1 MSTGRADARDAA
13 LSGAVGWTLAP
24 KGFPEAQRRK
34 CGRSASVTLAGKA
47 RAGVVVVWAAG
58 AASAAAGRAGPCV
71 APPGTT
77 ADGRAGRP
85 LAASR
90 RAGRLKVHYFKSESE
105 TRIQCCFQTK
115 SK

>member
-58 AASAAAGRAGPCV
+58 AASAAAGR
-71 APPGTT
+71 
-77 ADGRAGRP
+77 GRVS
-85 LAASR
+85 LR
-90 RAGRLKVHYFKSESE
+90 RGRLPTDAPGGRLQPPAEPAGWKFIISSPSQKLAYSAAFRQRVS
-105 TRIQCCFQTK
+105 
-115 SK
+115 